1 MPSRATDPIAPVA
14 RLSEDAQDTLIELQM
29 LLLDVPYIAFGRCLS
44 RGDRTRYNVV
54 FPSTFGSAR
63 RKPVRPRFQAFAED
77 EFWPVA
83 QTLLFG
89 EEAWRSAVQPFV
101 LAHKVNTLAIG
112 EGEDYY
118 GEPIF
123 HLHVDG
129 RVGRRD
135 ERDAMQRR
143 RYRLLTSLVPRSS
156 CPAEERRRS
165 TVYLREQP
173 DGGVASTDAMHRW
186 AASRFE
192 ECGLS
197 RGKRRPLYRVPLS
210 QIVRAAPG
218 DVHMHASHGHG
229 TIGAAYPVHA
239 EANPCPPGRA
249 YHAIDLDDAV
259 VLERGGDG
267 RVRGVAET
275 RRVPI
280 EQIIRLLDGACEA
293 ARLLEGVA
301 RLRTALLRRAG
312 ASDGRPSETRLLCA
326 ALSVLLARLLSSSP
340 KKG

>member
-1 MPSRATDPIAPVA
+1 MPSLPPATDPIAPVA
-14 RLSEDAQDTLIELQM
+14 RLSEDAQDALLELQV
-29 LLLDVPYIAFGRCLS
+29 LLIDVPYIVFGRCVS
-44 RGDRTRYNVV
+44 RSDCTRYNVV

-77 EFWPVA
+77 EFWPLA

-89 EEAWRSAVQPFV
+89 EEGWINAVQPFL

-112 EGEDYY
+112 EDEDYY

-143 RYRLLTSLVPRSS
+143 RYRLLTSLVPRS
-156 CPAEERRRS
+156 CPAEERRS

-210 QIVRAAPG
+210 QIVRAVPG
-218 DVHMHASHGHG
+218 DVHLHASHGHG
-229 TIGAAYPVHA
+229 TINSAYPVHA

-259 VLERGGDG
+259 VLKRGDDG

-280 EQIIRLLDGACEA
+280 ERIIRLLDGACDA
-293 ARLLEGVA
+293 ARLLDGVA
-301 RLRTALLRRAG
+301 HLRAALLRRAG
-312 ASDGRPSETRLLCA
+312 ASAARPSETRLLCA
-326 ALSVLLARLLSSSP
+326 ALSVLLARSP
-340 KKG
+340 LQKKNAS